1 MLPFL
6 TQGLLGD
13 RQHPL
18 SRSFLVA
25 LAFKAARIR
34 SGLQS
39 AGDHGMDM
47 VSSYICHP
55 ELPFSSCTYF
65 ANGGF
70 NYSSLTRFEFE
81 RRLTKEFAI
90 VFLPLLITG

>member
-25 LAFKAARIR
+25 LAFKAERMR

-39 AGDHGMDM
+39 PETTVWTWLVLTFVTQNFHFRVVHISRMA
-47 VSSYICHP
+47 VSI
-55 ELPFSSCTYF
+55 
-65 ANGGF
+65 
-70 NYSSLTRFEFE
+70 
-81 RRLTKEFAI
+81 I
-90 VFLPLLITG
+90 FL